1 MISYVSV
8 AIIAGLDE
16 VGRGCLA
23 GPVVAAA
30 CIFDK
35 KLFKGKKIPRI
46 ADSKQMTEEERE
58 ETYAFLTE
66 HALFGVGFSPATTVD
81 AIGIIGATEHAMQE
95 ALCELSQKIK
105 PTYLLIDGRDHFWFD
120 IPHSS
125 IIRGDQS
132 EPCISPASIIAKVT
146 RDRYMKEIEATYPGF
161 GFGEHKGYGTPLHLR
176 MLKRNGPC
184 PLHRRTF
191 LRRIEIVTKV

>member
-35 KLFKGKKIPRI
+35 KLFRGKKIPRI

-58 ETYAFLTE
+58 LAYAFLTE
-66 HALFGVGFSPATTVD
+66 HVSYGVGFAAATVVD
-81 AIGIIGATEHAMQE
+81 SIGIIGATEHAMQE
-95 ALCELSQKIK
+95 ALRELSQKTK

-132 EPCISPASIIAKVT
+132 EPCISAASIIAKVT
-146 RDRYMKEIEATYPGF
+146 RDRYMKEIEAAYPGF
-161 GFGEHKGYGTPLHLR
+161 GFSEHKGYGTPLHLR